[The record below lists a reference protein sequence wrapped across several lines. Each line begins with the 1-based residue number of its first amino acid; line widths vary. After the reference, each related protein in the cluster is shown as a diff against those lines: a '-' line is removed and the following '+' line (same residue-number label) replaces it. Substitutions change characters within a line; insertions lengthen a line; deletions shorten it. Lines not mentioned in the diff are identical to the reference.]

1 LYFYHSDP
9 VLAYGCQKTSFRR
22 LERDTRRHGIIFAVV
37 ELIVVFCKAFR
48 RNIMKTSDINGIFR
62 PFEELKDL
70 LEKKSLKPGPSYGDK
85 SSKVSGETRVK
96 KTGVFKIDKT
106 KDDMSAPMNERELF
120 LEAMADVEPICRENR
135 LKPSCIPCISIDPE
149 NDSKDE
155 TIQKLSNLVNS
166 GEGFV
171 VADTPEYI
179 EGTGYNI
186 HPEITKRLH
195 RGDFSIQSHI
205 DLHGLGV
212 EDARK
217 AFENFFKDSITTGK
231 RAVLVVHGRGLSSFN
246 RPVLKTKVIEW
257 LTRGPWRKWVI
268 AFSSAKSFDGGTGA
282 TYVLLRRRPLT
293 RRFRKCFKGN

>member
-1 LYFYHSDP
+1 MPFKRTTRYTSW
-9 VLAYGCQKTSFRR
+9 YGFCF
-22 LERDTRRHGIIFAVV
+22 FNW
-37 ELIVVFCKAFR
+37 IVVFCKAFR
-48 RNIMKTSDINGIFR
+48 RNRMKTPDTTGIFR

-70 LEKKSLKPGPSYGDK
+70 LEKKSLKPGPSPDNK

-96 KTGVFKIDKT
+96 KAGVFKSDCSKG
-106 KDDMSAPMNERELF
+106 DACAPINERELF
-120 LEAMADVEPICRENR
+120 LEAMADVEPINRENR
-135 LKPSCIPCISIDPE
+135 IEPNCVPCISIDSE

-155 TIQKLSNLVNS
+155 TMQQLSNLVNS

-186 HPEITKRLH
+186 HPAISKRLH

-205 DLHGLGV
+205 DLHGFDV

-217 AFENFFKDSITTGK
+217 AFEIFFKDSITTGK
-231 RAVLVVHGRGLSSFN
+231 RAVLVVHGRGLSSPG

-268 AFSSAKSFDGGTGA
+268 AFSSARSCDGGTGA
-282 TYVLLRRRPLT
+282 TYVLLRQRPLT
-293 RRFRKCFKGN
+293 RRYRKCTKGN